1 MSSMGMGLGYTNKRV
16 KNFYIERARGGVGA
30 ISIGAGIPDLF
41 FRDDAW
47 GKPGAVKNF
56 IERLKPITKE
66 IQAAGAKIGLQ
77 FYYGNRY
84 PFTPDPMFGEL
95 VAPSSRVEPHPAIA
109 AWVNAGDTLREITLE
124 EIQYVVEAFGK
135 AAAGAKEAGF
145 DFVEIHNAHG
155 LLPCQFFSPI
165 TNKRT
170 DEYGGDLQRRMRFG
184 TECARAMR
192 EAVGDDFP
200 LFARQGVIDVP
211 PNGLGIE
218 EGIVF
223 AGEMVKAGIDV
234 LNVSLATPPFQ
245 AGYIPAGEDPEGT
258 HVHLATAVK
267 AKVSVPVVAV
277 GRIKNPA
284 FAESILE
291 RGDADIIAV
300 GRQLIAD
307 PYWPQKAANG
317 KADEIVPCIDCH
329 ECYKNI
335 GVNGVQCTV
344 NYCAARE
351 SEKVLQATQT
361 PKRIFIVGGG
371 PAGMEAGWTAAKR
384 GHQVILCEK
393 GSQLG
398 GAMLLQ
404 AMIPTKEPVE
414 NLTHYLKKKTA
425 EAGVTVELGKIVTP
439 ESIKN
444 RKPDAVIFAPGANPP
459 MPDIPGITR
468 ENVINSGYLREMMC
482 GSVNNRIRIR
492 SGWREILIRLSG
504 IIFKR
509 PLPLAIRNKLADVG
523 IPIIF
528 GKRVVVMGSDLTA
541 CQLADLLSDKG
552 RKVTV
557 VATEAELATDLPTTL
572 QNRLLGRLKKKGVT
586 VIKGIKKYDQ
596 ITDSGLVIV
605 DTDGSRKTISAD
617 TFIPMLSQK
626 GLGEPDQRMMASA
639 NEVFVA
645 GDCADPL
652 KLLHAVHDG
661 AKIGREI

>member
-1 MSSMGMGLGYTNKRV
+1 
-16 KNFYIERARGGVGA
+16 
-30 ISIGAGIPDLF
+30 
-41 FRDDAW
+41 
-47 GKPGAVKNF
+47 
-56 IERLKPITKE
+56 
-66 IQAAGAKIGLQ
+66 
-77 FYYGNRY
+77 
-84 PFTPDPMFGEL
+84 
-95 VAPSSRVEPHPAIA
+95 
-109 AWVNAGDTLREITLE
+109 VNAGDTLREITIE
-124 EIQYVVEAFGK
+124 EIKYVVEAFGK
-135 AAAGAKEAGF
+135 AAAGAREAGF

-170 DEYGGDLQRRMRFG
+170 DEYGGDLKRRMRFG

-192 EAVGDDFP
+192 EAVGNDFP

-211 PNGLGIE
+211 PNGLGLD

-258 HVHLATAVK
+258 HVHLAAAVK

-277 GRIKNPA
+277 GRIKSPA
-284 FAESILE
+284 FAESILA
-291 RGDADIIAV
+291 RGDADIIAI

-317 KADEIVPCIDCH
+317 RADEIVPCIDCH
-329 ECYKNI
+329 ECYKAI
-335 GVNGVQCTV
+335 AVNGVQCTV
-344 NYCAARE
+344 NYCASRE
-351 SEKVLQATQT
+351 PEKVLQATQA
-361 PKRIFIVGGG
+361 PKRVFIVGGG
-371 PAGMEAGWTAAKR
+371 PAGMEAARIAAKR
-384 GHQVILCEK
+384 GHQVTLCEK

-404 AMIPTKEPVE
+404 AMIPTKDPVE
-414 NLTHYLKKKTA
+414 NLTRYLKKETA
-425 EAGVTVELGKIVTP
+425 EAGVKVELGKIVTP

-444 RKPDAVIFAPGANPP
+444 RNPDAIIFAPGANPP
-459 MPDIPGITR
+459 MPDIPGINR

-482 GSVNNRIRIR
+482 GCVKNGIRIR

-509 PLPLAIRNKLADVG
+509 PLPLAMRNKLADIG

-528 GKRVVVMGSDLTA
+528 GKRVVVMGGDLTA
-541 CQLADLLSDKG
+541 CQLADLLSDKR
-552 RKVTV
+552 RKVTI
-557 VATEAELATDLPTTL
+557 VATEAELAMDLPTTL
-572 QNRLLGRLKKKGVT
+572 QNRLLGRLEKKKVT

-605 DTDGSRKTISAD
+605 DKGGNRQTIAAD
-617 TFIPMLSQK
+617 TFIPMISPK
-626 GLGEPDQRMMASA
+626 GSSTPDQKWMEAVP
-639 NEVFVA
+639 EVYLA
-645 GDCADPL
+645 GDYAEPL
-652 KLLHAVHDG
+652 KLLHAIHDG
-661 AKIGREI
+661 AKAGRII